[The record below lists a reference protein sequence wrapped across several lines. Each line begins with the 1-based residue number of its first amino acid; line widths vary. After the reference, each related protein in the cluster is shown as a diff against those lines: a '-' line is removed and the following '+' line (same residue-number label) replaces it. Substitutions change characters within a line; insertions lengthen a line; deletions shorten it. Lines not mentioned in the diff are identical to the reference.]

1 MMGKSIFM
9 AAATV
14 ALVAPAAA
22 FATPASDLAASMASA
37 LQGLVGKQP
46 DNPFTITSI
55 KAENETL
62 VISVDGES
70 GWRAD
75 KSAADLSG
83 AFVGGFCTKA
93 ASMFDSGMKLRVD
106 TSENGGENL
115 WTGPTV
121 DHCPTAK

>member
-9 AAATV
+9 AAASV
-14 ALVAPAAA
+14 ALLAPAAA
-22 FATPASDLAASMASA
+22 FATPASDLAASMADA

-46 DNPFTITSI
+46 DSPFTITSI
-55 KAENETL
+55 KADSETL

-70 GWRAD
+70 GWRED
-75 KSAADLSG
+75 KSAEDLSA

-93 ASMFDSGMKLRVD
+93 ATMFDSGMKLRVD
-106 TSENGGENL
+106 TSENGGDKL

-121 DHCPTAK
+121 DHCPAK

>member
-9 AAATV
+9 AAASV
-14 ALVAPAAA
+14 ALFAPAAA
-22 FATPASDLAASMASA
+22 FATPASDLAANMASA

-46 DNPFTITSI
+46 DSPFTITSI
-55 KAENETL
+55 KADSETL

-70 GWRAD
+70 GWRED
-75 KSAADLSG
+75 KSAADLSA

-106 TSENGGENL
+106 TSENGGDKL

-121 DHCPTAK
+121 DHCPAK